1 MGSTVDPATTAR
13 PGWSLRSTWRPDVR
27 RRELLV
33 ALAAA
38 GLAACS
44 APVVA
49 TAPAQ
54 TANPLLAMPLHNMWP
69 MRYQQAPQA
78 VRGAYA
84 FAVDHRAELRY
95 IPCFCGCGQSA
106 GHRDNFDCFVKDQTA
121 PGTFI
126 LDPHGFACG
135 TCVGVALDAKA
146 MLASGLSLK
155 AIRAAIDAKW
165 SEAGPATPTLYPDE

>member
-1 MGSTVDPATTAR
+1 M
-13 PGWSLRSTWRPDVR
+13 R

-33 ALAAA
+33 AFAATA
-38 GLAACS
+38 LTACA
-44 APVVA
+44 APVVTKA
-49 TAPAQ
+49 SAQPASS
-54 TANPLLAMPLHNMWP
+54 LLAMPLHDIWP

-78 VRGAYA
+78 VREAYA
-84 FAVDHRAELRY
+84 FAVDHGAELRY
-95 IPCFCGCGQSA
+95 IPCFCGCGTSA

-135 TCVGVALDAKA
+135 TCVGVALDTKA
-146 MLASGLSLK
+146 LLASGLSLK

-165 SEAGPATPTLYPDE
+165 SEAGPATPTPYPDE